1 MDEIKVPDLGGF
13 EGVEVIEISVSPG
26 DVVEQ
31 DDAIIVVETD
41 KATMEIPAPKAG
53 KILELKVKEGDKV
66 SEGDLVA
73 TMESAGASES
83 QIQADTVAQSETSPE
98 SSPAKQPV
106 QADTSSESSSK
117 AQPAT
122 SEQTLTSEQT
132 VISEQAVKVPD
143 LGGFSGVEV
152 IEVSVSVGQQVDE
165 EDTLLV
171 LETDKATMEIPA
183 PMAGEVLSIQVSVGD
198 KVNEGDTIAVLKGT
212 AIIEG
217 SDKVSTVSQTMS
229 ASESEEKVKVQTVSA
244 DSSKDKEPQSV
255 SQRLNAI
262 NNGNAGGSGKT
273 SEKVYAG
280 PAVRKLARE
289 FGVSLDDVVG
299 TTGASGP
306 RSRILQEDVQNYVKH
321 RLNEAPTSPQGGMG
335 IEPIPEVDF
344 SRFGNVRQEPLSR
357 IQKISSQ
364 HLHRCWL
371 NIPHVTQFDE
381 IDITELEDF
390 RKSVNAQGTYDT
402 KLTLV
407 PFLVKA
413 VQKVLMEMPRFNASL
428 APDGESLIV
437 KEFYN
442 IGVAVDTDQGLMV
455 PVVKNVD
462 TKSVLN
468 IAADCMQYAQQARAG
483 KLKPDALQGSCFS
496 ISSLGG
502 IGGTQFTPIVNA
514 PEVAILGVSKAAI
527 KPIWQEG
534 EWQPRLI
541 LPVALSY
548 DHRVI
553 DGVLAAKFTTRLKQ
567 LLEDSR
573 HLLL

>member
-1 MDEIKVPDLGGF
+1 MDEIRVPDLGGF
-13 EGVEVIEISVSPG
+13 EGVEVIEISVSSG
-26 DVVEQ
+26 DKVEQ

-41 KATMEIPAPKAG
+41 KATMEIPAPMAG
-53 KILELKVKEGDKV
+53 EIIELKVKEGDKV
-66 SEGDLVA
+66 SEGDVVA
-73 TMESAGASES
+73 TIKAGANAG
-83 QIQADTVAQSETSPE
+83 ADAGDHTSGDETS
-98 SSPAKQPV
+98 
-106 QADTSSESSSK
+106 DSSSVDDGGQDQTTEVVSDTTSQSGVGS
-117 AQPAT
+117 ATEQP
-122 SEQTLTSEQT
+122 L
-132 VISEQAVKVPD
+132 VVPD
-143 LGGFSGVEV
+143 LGGFSDVEV
-152 IEVSVSVGQQVDE
+152 IEVSVEVGQQVAE

-183 PMAGEVLSIQVSVGD
+183 PAEGEILSIKVKAGD
-198 KVNEGDTIAVLKGT
+198 KVSEGDVIG
-212 AIIEG
+212 AIKSVSVATGEY
-217 SDKVSTVSQTMS
+217 SDKDDKTSGAADSSQQN
-229 ASESEEKVKVQTVSA
+229 SEEKVKVQGGSA
-244 DSSKDKEPQSV
+244 DTSKDKASAPRQSV
-255 SQRLNAI
+255 PQTGHGRSD
-262 NNGNAGGSGKT
+262 KT
-273 SEKVYAG
+273 VYAG

-289 FGVSLDDVVG
+289 FGVSLNEVVA

-306 RSRILQEDVQNYVKH
+306 RERVLQEDVQNYVKH
-321 RLNEAPTSPQGGMG
+321 RLNEAPTTKGGSG

-344 SRFGNVRQEPLSR
+344 SRFGNVRHEALSR
-357 IQKISSQ
+357 IQKISAQ

-381 IDITELEDF
+381 IDITDLEDF
-390 RKSVNAQGTYDT
+390 RKSVNQQGTYET
-402 KLTLV
+402 KLTLL

-413 VQKVLMEMPRFNASL
+413 VQKVLAEMPRFNASL
-428 APDGESLIV
+428 APDGETLIV
-437 KEFYN
+437 KEYYH

>member
-13 EGVEVIEISVSPG
+13 EGVEIIEVSVSAG

-41 KATMEIPAPKAG
+41 KATMEIPAPAAG
-53 KILELKVKEGDKV
+53 KIVELKVKEGDKV

-73 TMESAGASES
+73 LMEGSGAQSSES
-83 QIQADTVAQSETSPE
+83 QDDTSGSSEDDSTPAVNEASSETSE
-98 SSPAKQPV
+98 SDSQSSPSA
-106 QADTSSESSSK
+106 SSS
-117 AQPAT
+117 ASTQSA
-122 SEQTLTSEQT
+122 EQ
-132 VISEQAVKVPD
+132 VVKVPD
-143 LGGFSGVEV
+143 LGGFSDVEV
-152 IEVSVSVGQQVDE
+152 IEVSVEVGQAVEE

-183 PMAGEVLSIQVSVGD
+183 PAAGEVLSIKVSLGD

-212 AIIEG
+212 
-217 SDKVSTVSQTMS
+217 VMS
-229 ASESEEKVKVQTVSA
+229 ASTTGVTAVASDSDEKISEEKVKVQSPSA
-244 DSSKDKEPQSV
+244 DSLKDMASDKQGSVGRQTESKEPSD
-255 SQRLNAI
+255 
-262 NNGNAGGSGKT
+262 
-273 SEKVYAG
+273 KVYAG

-289 FGVSLDDVVG
+289 FGVSLDEVLAS
-299 TTGASGP
+299 TGASGP
-306 RSRILQEDVQNYVKH
+306 RNRVLQEDIQAYVKH
-321 RLNEAPTSPQGGMG
+321 RLNEAPAASSGGAHGMG

-344 SRFGNVRQEPLSR
+344 SRFGNVRREELSR

-390 RKSVNAQGTYDT
+390 RKSVNKEGTYDT
-402 KLTLV
+402 KLTLL

-413 VQKVLMEMPRFNASL
+413 VQKVLTEMPRFNASL
-428 APDGESLIV
+428 APDGNALIV
-437 KEFYN
+437 KEYYN

-514 PEVAILGVSKAAI
+514 PEVAILGVSKASI
-527 KPIWQEG
+527 KPIWQDG

-548 DHRVI
+548 DHRVV

>member
-13 EGVEVIEISVSPG
+13 EGVEIIEVSVSAG

-41 KATMEIPAPKAG
+41 KATMEIPAPAAG
-53 KILELKVKEGDKV
+53 KIVELKVKEGDKV

-73 TMESAGASES
+73 LMEGSGAQSSES
-83 QIQADTVAQSETSPE
+83 QDDTSGSSEDDSTPAVNEASSETSE
-98 SSPAKQPV
+98 SDSQSSPSA
-106 QADTSSESSSK
+106 SSS
-117 AQPAT
+117 ASTQSA
-122 SEQTLTSEQT
+122 EQ
-132 VISEQAVKVPD
+132 VVKVPD
-143 LGGFSGVEV
+143 LGGFSDVEV
-152 IEVSVSVGQQVDE
+152 IEVSVEVGQAVEE

-183 PMAGEVLSIQVSVGD
+183 PVAGEVLSIKVSLGD
-198 KVNEGDTIAVLKGT
+198 KVNEGDTIAVLK
-212 AIIEG
+212 
-217 SDKVSTVSQTMS
+217 STVLS
-229 ASESEEKVKVQTVSA
+229 ASTTDVTAVSSDSDEKISEEKVKVQSPSA
-244 DSSKDKEPQSV
+244 DSFNDMASDKQGSVGRQTEPKGPSD
-255 SQRLNAI
+255 
-262 NNGNAGGSGKT
+262 
-273 SEKVYAG
+273 KVYAG

-289 FGVSLDDVVG
+289 FGVSLDEVL
-299 TTGASGP
+299 TSTGASGP
-306 RSRILQEDVQNYVKH
+306 RNRVLQEDIQAYVKH
-321 RLNEAPTSPQGGMG
+321 RLNEAPAENSGGARGMG

-344 SRFGNVRQEPLSR
+344 SRFGNVRREELSR

-390 RKSVNAQGTYDT
+390 RKSVNKEGTYDT
-402 KLTLV
+402 KLTML

-413 VQKVLMEMPRFNASL
+413 VQKVLTEMPRFNSSL
-428 APDGESLIV
+428 APDGNALIV
-437 KEFYN
+437 KEYYN

-514 PEVAILGVSKAAI
+514 PEVAILGVSKASI
-527 KPIWQEG
+527 KPIWQDG

-548 DHRVI
+548 DHRVV